1 VANAPVH
8 AGRAATD
15 AGTVRPVTDRVAT
28 TAATAPPSSSAPSR
42 YLAIDLGRSRLAAGV
57 VDESG
62 TVLVRDRV
70 ATPAR
75 HVWPTL
81 VRLVHRVIAASPD
94 DVRPSA
100 CGVTCVGPVDHRD
113 GSMTTVH
120 MPSWEGFPMRA
131 ELEQVTGLPVS
142 IDSAGRGLALAEW
155 WCGQAAGLTDF
166 VALLL
171 GDEVDAGIV
180 ANGRLLDG
188 RTGNVGQVGHLV
200 VEPGGRTC
208 VCGGEGCLDAYASAA
223 AIELDTNRPLRRAPP
238 AIVERTGIM
247 LARAI
252 ASVAAMVDSTKF
264 LVAGLVPDAFGQ
276 PMFDVITRELEQRS
290 RLSHLNSLT
299 VVPIGRTSGG
309 RLVAAAA
316 VAHRAA
322 GAWSAH

>member
-1 VANAPVH
+1 MRAVTD
-8 AGRAATD
+8 RAATSSD
-15 AGTVRPVTDRVAT
+15 
-28 TAATAPPSSSAPSR
+28 TAPSTPPRR
-42 YLAIDLGRSRLAAGV
+42 YLGIDLGRSRLAAGV
-57 VDESG
+57 VDEHG

-81 VRLVHRVIAASPD
+81 VRLVHRVVAASPD
-94 DVRPSA
+94 DVRPVA
-100 CGVTCVGPVDHRD
+100 CGVTCIGPVDHRE

-120 MPSWEGFPMRA
+120 MPSWEGFPLRA
-131 ELEQVTGLPVS
+131 ELEQVIDLPVA
-142 IDSAGRGLALAEW
+142 IDGAGRGLALAEW
-155 WCGQAAGLTDF
+155 WCGHAVGLTDF
-166 VALLL
+166 VALLV

-180 ANGRLLDG
+180 ANSSLLDG

-208 VCGGEGCLDAYASAA
+208 VCGGEGCLDAYAGAA

-252 ASVAAMVDSTKF
+252 ASLAAMVDSTTF
-264 LVAGLVPDAFGQ
+264 LVTGIVPDAFGQ
-276 PMFDVITRELEQRS
+276 PMFDVISRELEQRS
-290 RLSHLNSLT
+290 RLTHLSGLN
-299 VVPIGRTSGG
+299 VVPVGRSSGG

-316 VAHRAA
+316 VAHRAS
-322 GAWSAH
+322 GAWSSH